1 MPNAVVSTT
10 SNTLVSSDQGIS
22 VSQGIGVQTS
32 SDTIYAATRSS
43 PGCAFKMRAWDTVA
57 EEYVYWMSYGDQNAK
72 PPTLNPV
79 INVTAT
85 RVSLTRTV

>member
-1 MPNAVVSTT
+1 MPNAILSVTPFSIP
-10 SNTLVSSDQGIS
+10 SADQGIS
-22 VSQGIGVQTS
+22 VSQGIGVGQTPNTS
-32 SDTIYAATRSS
+32 VGQGAGS
-43 PGCAFKMRAWDTVA
+43 PGAAFKMRAWDTVA